1 MPFAATWMD
10 PEIANTKWSKSDRE
24 REMVHNIP
32 SMWNPQRSDI
42 DEPVYKAETDPET

>member
-24 REMVHNIP
+24 GEMVHNIP
-32 SMWNPQRSDI
+32 RMWNPQRSDI